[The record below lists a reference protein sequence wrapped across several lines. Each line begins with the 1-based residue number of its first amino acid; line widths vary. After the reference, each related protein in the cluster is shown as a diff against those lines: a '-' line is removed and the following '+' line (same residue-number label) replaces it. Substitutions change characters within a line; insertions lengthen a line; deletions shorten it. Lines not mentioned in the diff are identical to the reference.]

1 MNEKIRLIA
10 IFGPT
15 ASGKTRLAAALGK
28 HFGGEVVS
36 ADSMQIYSGMQIGT
50 ARPTEAEMDGVPH
63 HLMGF
68 LSPEQTFS
76 VAQYVPLAKR
86 TIGEIAARGKLPI
99 LAGGTGLYLSS
110 VLQNLKFTET
120 PTDPALRASL
130 QKRAG
135 EEGADTLYREL
146 EAIDPQY
153 AANVHPNNVKRVI
166 RALELYYSAGVTMTQ
181 QYESSRR
188 ESDYSACKLA
198 IVFRDREALYRRI
211 DQRVEQ
217 MFEDGLLEEA
227 KTVLSGPCRGTAIQ
241 AIGYKELLP
250 YFNGEI
256 SLTEAKENIQ
266 RETRRYAKRQL
277 TWIRREEDL
286 HGLSAD
292 GGDFDRLLSEA
303 IDTVNSFFDKEVQ
316 P

>member
-1 MNEKIRLIA
+1 
-10 IFGPT
+10 
-15 ASGKTRLAAALGK
+15 
-28 HFGGEVVS
+28 
-36 ADSMQIYSGMQIGT
+36 
-50 ARPTEAEMDGVPH
+50 
-63 HLMGF
+63 
-68 LSPEQTFS
+68 
-76 VAQYVPLAKR
+76 
-86 TIGEIAARGKLPI
+86 
-99 LAGGTGLYLSS
+99 
-110 VLQNLKFTET
+110 
-120 PTDPALRASL
+120 
-130 QKRAG
+130 
-135 EEGADTLYREL
+135 
-146 EAIDPQY
+146 
-153 AANVHPNNVKRVI
+153 
-166 RALELYYSAGVTMTQ
+166 
-181 QYESSRR
+181 
-188 ESDYSACKLA
+188 
-198 IVFRDREALYRRI
+198 
-211 DQRVEQ
+211 

-303 IDTVNSFFDKEVQ
+303 IDTVNSFFNKEVQ